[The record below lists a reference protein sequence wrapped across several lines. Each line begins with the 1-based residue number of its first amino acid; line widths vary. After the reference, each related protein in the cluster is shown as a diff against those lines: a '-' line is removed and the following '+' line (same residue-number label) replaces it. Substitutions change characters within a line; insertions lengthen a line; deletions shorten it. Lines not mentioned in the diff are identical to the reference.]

1 MASEDVQNSN
11 PWNIYIYIYIY
22 IYITLLGTE
31 TFLDAIKLRTLTIS
45 LRKLSYMIRVDL
57 S

>member
-11 PWNIYIYIYIY
+11 PWNTH

-45 LRKLSYMIRVDL
+45 LRKLSCMIRVDL